1 MVIQKSLDAT
11 KHLKSEY
18 DAIVVGAGPGG
29 SVCAAYLKRKGYNVL
44 LVDKASFP
52 RDKTC
57 GDAISGS
64 LKVQEQLKL
73 TDTVTSGPHAK
84 VKSVVFSSPK
94 GVVLEIPFSGTGYVC
109 RRLVYD
115 NIIFEKAKSEG
126 VDILENFSVSDL
138 IFDGAKVAGIK
149 GKEIKTGE
157 EKEFKAKVVVGA
169 DGAHSVVAKKTN
181 LLDLDSDHTIT
192 SIRCYYKGIKDIK
205 PAIELH
211 FVNEIIPGYFW
222 IFPLENGNANV
233 GIGMVNTD
241 YNKAGFS
248 MKDKMFEIIE
258 KNPLFKERFAG
269 SVLEEGSIK
278 GWTLPVGSKRR
289 KAHGNGFVLIG
300 DAAGLIDPFTGEG
313 IANAMTSGQIAADW
327 VDKAIKENN
336 FSEIF
341 FKQYED
347 EVWSFLGPKMATSY
361 KLQKMGK
368 NKFLTNLVISKAA
381 KSKQIQE
388 ALASMLDNKESRK
401 KLTNPLFYLKLLFA

>member
-1 MVIQKSLDAT
+1 MKES
-11 KHLKSEY
+11 HEY
-18 DAIVVGAGPGG
+18 DVIVVGAGPGG
-29 SVCAAYLKRKGYNVL
+29 SVCAAYLARKGYKTL
-44 LVDKASFP
+44 LIDKQKFP

-73 TDTVTSGPHAK
+73 TEKVVKGPHSE
-84 VKSVVFSSPK
+84 VHSVIFSSPK
-94 GVVLEIPFSGTGYVC
+94 GIPLEIPFSGTGYVC
-109 RRLVYD
+109 RRFVYD
-115 NIIFEKAKSEG
+115 NLVFEKAKSEG
-126 VDILENFSVSDL
+126 AHILENFSVHDL
-138 IFDGAKVAGIK
+138 VFDGSRVVGVK
-149 GKEIKTGE
+149 GKDTKTGE
-157 EKEFKAKVVVGA
+157 EKELKAKVVVGA
-169 DGAHSVVAKKTN
+169 DGAHSIVAKKTN

-192 SIRCYYKGIKDIK
+192 SIRCYYKGVKDVK

-222 IFPLENGNANV
+222 IFPLEPGYANV

-241 YNKAGFS
+241 YNKAGFN

-313 IANAMTSGQIAADW
+313 IANAMTSGQIASEW

-336 FSEIF
+336 FSESF
-341 FKQYED
+341 FKGYED
-347 EVWSFLGPKMATSY
+347 EVWSVLGPKLATSY

-368 NKFLTNLVISKAA
+368 RKFLTNLVISKAA
-381 KSKQIQE
+381 KSKQIQQT
-388 ALASMLDNKESRK
+388 LASMLDNKEQRK
-401 KLTNPLFYLKLLFA
+401 KLANPLFYLKLLFA